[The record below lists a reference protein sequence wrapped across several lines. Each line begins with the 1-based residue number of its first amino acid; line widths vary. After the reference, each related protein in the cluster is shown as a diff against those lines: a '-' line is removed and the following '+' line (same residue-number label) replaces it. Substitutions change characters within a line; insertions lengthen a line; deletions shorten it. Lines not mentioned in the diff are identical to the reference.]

1 MGTGSYFWQNKCYG
15 HHVCLK
21 HFATDFKRFDLQMC
35 FGENYGIIMGHM
47 ENLIIAGS
55 GPAGLTA
62 AIYAAR
68 AGLSPLVVEG
78 FQPGGQLMQTETVEN
93 YPGFPDGITGPDLMA
108 RMREQAEKC
117 GARFLADECER
128 LETASRDGVAPPHT
142 ISLAFNGT
150 LQTRTFIVATGAN
163 ARKLGLP
170 AEETLW
176 GRGVSGC
183 AVCDGAFFK
192 NQNVA
197 VVGGGDTAAGDALY
211 LARMCNRV
219 YLIHRRDALR
229 ASKVMSERVLS
240 NPKITPVWDSVID
253 EIHDPAKR
261 EVTGV
266 RVRNIKTGALSE
278 FTLSGLFVA
287 IGHAPATAWL
297 GGAVGLDDEGYVV
310 ANMTHTT
317 APGVFAA
324 GDVVSRVHKQAVI
337 AAAAGAAAALAVEEY
352 LK

>member
-1 MGTGSYFWQNKCYG
+1 
-15 HHVCLK
+15 
-21 HFATDFKRFDLQMC
+21 
-35 FGENYGIIMGHM
+35 M
-47 ENLIIAGS
+47 ENLIVAGS

-68 AGLSPLVVEG
+68 AGLSPLVIEG

-93 YPGFPDGITGPDLMA
+93 YPGFPEGITGPDLMM

-117 GARFLADECER
+117 GARFVADECER
-128 LETASRDGVAPPHT
+128 LAGTAGSLRQPSPHHEVVLML
-142 ISLAFNGT
+142 SGT
-150 LQTRTFIVATGAN
+150 LQTRTLIVATGAN

-170 AEETLW
+170 AEDALW

-192 NQNVA
+192 GQNVA

-211 LARMCNRV
+211 LARMCGRV

-240 NPKITPVWDSVID
+240 NPKITPVWDSVVE
-253 EIHDPAKR
+253 EIHDPGKR

-266 RVRNIKTGALSE
+266 SVRNVKTGGVSE
-278 FTLSGLFVA
+278 LAVTGLFVA
-287 IGHAPATAWL
+287 IGHSPATAWL
-297 GGAVGLDDEGYVV
+297 GNAVGLDDEGYVV

-324 GDVVSRVHKQAVI
+324 GDVVSKVHKQAVI
-337 AAAAGAAAALAVEEY
+337 AAAAGAAAAFAAEEY